1 MTIYFECEKCG
12 QIDADSDW
20 ATAEEKMKCKHCDA
34 IGSNELWPSAE
45 IRGLFEYVRQ
55 FNQSSPEYGLVT
67 SVFVSSALEL
77 LLERLIYTVAAEDL
91 LYDEVGHLIEL
102 LLDTNQ
108 GRARRLQ
115 LYKHLAY
122 ASFEAEAKETGYRQF
137 MKHWNEIAET
147 RNKSL
152 HGDLKGSQKTKP
164 SLIET
169 TISESLKV
177 FSMLHN
183 KYNSESLRYGVAR
196 EPVEDLARDLEK
208 LRIWK
213 EKVDRT
219 TNEAN

>member
-1 MTIYFECEKCG
+1 MITYFECDKCG
-12 QIDADSDW
+12 QIEADSDW
-20 ATAEEKMKCKHCDA
+20 AKAEEKIKCKHCDA
-34 IGSNELWPSAE
+34 IGRNELWPSAE
-45 IRGLFEYVRQ
+45 IRGLFEYVSQ

-77 LLERLIYTVAAEDL
+77 LLERLIYTVAVEDL

-122 ASFEAEAKETGYRQF
+122 ASFEEEAYETGCGQF
-137 MKHWNEIAET
+137 MKHWNEIAEI

-152 HGDLKGSQKTKP
+152 HGDLKESQTIAP

-169 TISESLKV
+169 TISESLRV

-196 EPVEDLARDLEK
+196 GSVEDRARDLRQ

-213 EKVDRT
+213 EGIDRT
-219 TNEAN
+219 INNGN